1 MKLEPSTKKTVIDLQ
16 GKIYLTR
23 EGLAAFLAVSTS
35 TVDQLR
41 KRGALPPHAKTHRQR
56 PILFLLDE
64 VVACMSHDKPEDDH
78 DA

>member
-1 MKLEPSTKKTVIDLQ
+1 MNPQPTTKHIFIDFQ
-16 GKIYLTR
+16 GKKFLTR
-23 EGLAAFLAVSTS
+23 EGLADYLAVSTT

-41 KRGALPPHAKTHRQR
+41 KRGALPPPVKTHRQR

-64 VVACMSHDKPEDDH
+64 VVACMSHDKTEDDH